1 MLRFLDEKGI
11 RPGAGL
17 RVLWREPFGGAVVV
31 AAGGG
36 ETPIGPDLAARMLV
50 VPEGPA

>member
-1 MLRFLDEKGI
+1 VN
-11 RPGAGL
+11 AGGPAL
-17 RVLWREPFGGAVVV
+17 LGDRARGVVRVVV